1 MRGAFLLYYS
11 TYTLIMSRQ
20 KIRILI
26 PLIIIAGLLLY
37 TWIMILTTDSAAI
50 IQHYIG
56 LVLFIPLFFQ
66 FFKNLNR
73 TIVWTGIYLLAGV
86 VKFLAITPSLV
97 GIAPGIGIGS
107 LQLGMPSFQVIPF
120 LIFIL
125 YAILN
130 FDQLGEM
137 YLDYK
142 EAKEKKNKA

>member
-1 MRGAFLLYYS
+1 
-11 TYTLIMSRQ
+11 
-20 KIRILI
+20 
-26 PLIIIAGLLLY
+26 
-37 TWIMILTTDSAAI
+37 
-50 IQHYIG
+50 
-56 LVLFIPLFFQ
+56 
-66 FFKNLNR
+66 
-73 TIVWTGIYLLAGV
+73 
-86 VKFLAITPSLV
+86 V

>member
-1 MRGAFLLYYS
+1 
-11 TYTLIMSRQ
+11 MSRQ

-56 LVLFIPLFFQ
+56 LVLFIPLGYLFS
-66 FFKNLNR
+66 KNLNR
-73 TIVWTGIYLLAGV
+73 TIIWTGIYLLLGV

-97 GIAPGIGIGS
+97 STSAGISIGP

-130 FDQLGEM
+130 FDQLAEI

-142 EAKEKKNKA
+142 EAKEKKNKV